1 MSHQPFET
9 WIFTQE
15 DLTPEQAQELQE
27 HLQECDQCYG
37 LAAAWRHVEPLIVIP
52 PMVAPEPGFVAR
64 WQLRLEKE
72 RLSLQRRQSLLV
84 FVLGAGSAF
93 VFLAMMAAMV
103 LFRFNSPLDWLL
115 ALASQVISLLFMA
128 DTVRQ
133 IYGVLLST
141 VPLGWWVAGWAAI
154 FALCLLWVYS
164 LQKAATNR
172 RHIPY
177 EN

>member
-37 LAAAWRHVEPLIVIP
+37 LAAAWRQVEPLIVIP

-72 RLSLQRRQSLLV
+72 RLALHRRQSLLV

-103 LFRFNSPLDWLL
+103 LFRYSSPLDWLL
-115 ALASQVISLLFMA
+115 ALTSQLVSLVFLA
-128 DTVRQ
+128 DTFRQ
-133 IYGVLLST
+133 IFDILLKT
-141 VPLGWWVAGWAAI
+141 VPVSWWVGAGVGI
-154 FALCLLWVYS
+154 FTLCLIWVYS
-164 LQKAATNR
+164 LQKVAANHQR
-172 RHIPY
+172 ISS
-177 EN
+177 